1 MYLLDTNTLVYFFR
15 GEGQVAQRLLAAA
28 PSSIRVPAVVVYELE
43 TGLAKSAEP
52 KRRRRQ
58 LDTLLSVVEVIPF
71 GMDEARAAAK
81 ARARLEVEG
90 TPIGPVDTLVAGVA
104 LAHRAVLVT
113 HNTREFGRVSGLR
126 LEDWY

>member
-1 MYLLDTNTLVYFFR
+1 M
-15 GEGQVAQRLLAAA
+15 
-28 PSSIRVPAVVVYELE
+28 RVPAVVVYELE

-90 TPIGPVDTLVAGVA
+90 TPIGPVDTLIAGVA